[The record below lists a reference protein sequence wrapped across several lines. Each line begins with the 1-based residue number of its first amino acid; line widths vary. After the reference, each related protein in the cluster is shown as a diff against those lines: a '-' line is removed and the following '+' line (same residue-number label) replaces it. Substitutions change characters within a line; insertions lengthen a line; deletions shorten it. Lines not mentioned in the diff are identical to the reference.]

1 MAHCRLQNREGIH
14 EDIRV
19 FTNSHQVDKK
29 NPRQAGHRAWSL
41 TLWKQDTVDFDFTV
55 GRDIVESYST
65 VGRTSWSQNGTLKI
79 EQRGYYRSRD

>member
-55 GRDIVESYST
+55 GRDIGVLLYGRKDIVESE
-65 VGRTSWSQNGTLKI
+65 WNIKN
-79 EQRGYYRSRD
+79 